1 MFSKKGKK
9 KQQEEQDI
17 LNSTDTEL
25 TEESLL
31 PDELI
36 DELPDEPE
44 DAGQK
49 PKKKLPAWVI
59 VPILGVVVA
68 GGFGI
73 SALTGS
79 GNNADTGTVLEVTEV
94 TRGTVQEVYN
104 SSGTIESENTKTYY
118 SPVTAP
124 IKDFNAVVGQTV
136 KSGDLLVTF
145 DTTNLERDNQQA
157 QLTLQSSLKASEAT
171 RAQNAKAVE
180 AANAASAQAADQA
193 NALADEV
200 NALAAQ
206 VDAAYAQYQ
215 ANLEAAGSQAASA
228 QARTEELQ
236 NTISQ
241 NQEIVNANQ
250 SIIDST
256 DSGYAG
262 RRADLDAALNV
273 PEAERTEEQKKTIAD
288 LQPVFDAY
296 DAAVTARNE
305 AQAAIDAANS
315 ELQTLSSSTP
325 DVDDAGYTELKAQY
339 DAKYAEWQAAY
350 QAANTPTADAGMTAA
365 ESESLDISDNLAEL
379 TALTPEELLEKGRE
393 GMKADMDGVIASVDP
408 LQTNSAAQGSALF
421 SIASME
427 NVRVRIEIS
436 PDDYSKMKTGTAVTI
451 TVGED
456 TYEGTLSSVDNIA
469 VENESGTPVIGA
481 QIHINDPDENICI
494 GATAKIRMTV
504 AESKNVLLVPTEVV
518 NASTDGDFVYVI
530 ENGVVKERPVEL
542 GTSSATETE
551 IVSGLEE
558 GEQVVSDLSVD
569 IQEGMRAIPQEAASD
584 QSGN

>member
-145 DTTNLERDNQQA
+145 DTTNLERDNKQA

-215 ANLEAAGSQAASA
+215 ANITEHDSKIAENAPAV
-228 QARTEELQ
+228 EELQ
-236 NTISQ
+236 NQINEYTQTIAAADEVISSYE
-241 NQEIVNANQ
+241 N
-250 SIIDST
+250 
-256 DSGYAG
+256 GYAG
-262 RRADLDAALNV
+262 RQVEIIDAQNAVNNGT
-273 PEAERTEEQKKTIAD
+273 AT
-288 LQPVFDAY
+288 PVQQQIVNDTNNY
-296 DAAVTARNE
+296 NTAISDKQT
-305 AQAAIDAANS
+305 AQASLDKANS
-315 ELQTLSSSTP
+315 DLASLQVP

-408 LQTNSAAQGSALF
+408 LQTNSAAQGAALF

-469 VENESGTPVIGA
+469 VQNESGTPVIGA

-494 GATAKIRMTV
+494 GATAKVRMTV

>member
-1 MFSKKGKK
+1 MFSKKEKK
-9 KQQEEQDI
+9 KLQEEQDI
-17 LNSTDTEL
+17 LNSTDKEVTEEIDLLDEL
-25 TEESLL
+25 TDEE
-31 PDELI
+31 DG
-36 DELPDEPE
+36 
-44 DAGQK
+44 AGHK

-68 GGFGI
+68 GGFGL
-73 SALTGS
+73 SALTG
-79 GNNADTGTVLEVTEV
+79 GGGNADTGTVLEVTEV

-124 IKDFNAVVGQTV
+124 IKECKAVVGQTV
-136 KSGDLLVTF
+136 KSGDLLITF

-215 ANLEAAGSQAASA
+215 ANLEAAGAQAASV
-228 QARTEELQ
+228 QAKTEELQ
-236 NTISQ
+236 NTIAQ
-241 NQEIVNANQ
+241 NQEVVNANQ
-250 SIIDST
+250 SVIDST

-288 LQPVFDAY
+288 LKPVFDAY

-305 AQAAIDAANS
+305 AQAAIDAANN
-315 ELQTLSSSTP
+315 ELQTLSASTP

-350 QAANTPTADAGMTAA
+350 QAANTPTADTSMTAA

-393 GMKADMDGVIASVDP
+393 GMKADMDGVIASVDS
-408 LQTNSAAQGSALF
+408 LQTNSAAQGAALF

-427 NVRVRIEIS
+427 DVRVRIEIS
-436 PDDYSKMKTGTAVTI
+436 PDDYSKMKTGPAVTI
-451 TVGED
+451 TVGD
-456 TYEGTLSSVDNIA
+456 NTYQGTLTSVDNIA
-469 VENESGTPVIGA
+469 VQNESGTPVIGA
-481 QIHINDPDENICI
+481 QIHINDPNENICI
-494 GATAKIRMTV
+494 GATAKVRMTV
-504 AESKNVLLVPTEVV
+504 AESKDVLLVPTEVI

-542 GTSSATETE
+542 GTSSATDTE
-551 IVSGLEE
+551 IISGLKE

-584 QSGN
+584 QSDN

>member
-1 MFSKKGKK
+1 MFSKKEKK
-9 KQQEEQDI
+9 KLQEEQDI
-17 LNSTDTEL
+17 LNSTDKEVTEEIDLLDEL
-25 TEESLL
+25 TDEE
-31 PDELI
+31 DG
-36 DELPDEPE
+36 
-44 DAGQK
+44 AGHK

-68 GGFGI
+68 GGFGL
-73 SALTGS
+73 SALTG
-79 GNNADTGTVLEVTEV
+79 GGGNADTGTVLEVTEV

-124 IKDFNAVVGQTV
+124 IKECKAVVGQTV
-136 KSGDLLVTF
+136 KSGDLLITF

-215 ANLEAAGSQAASA
+215 ANLEAAGAQAASV
-228 QARTEELQ
+228 QAKTEELQ
-236 NTISQ
+236 NTIAQ
-241 NQEIVNANQ
+241 NQEVVNANQ
-250 SIIDST
+250 SVIDST

-288 LQPVFDAY
+288 LKPVFDAY

-305 AQAAIDAANS
+305 AQAAIDAANN
-315 ELQTLSSSTP
+315 ELQTLSASTP

-350 QAANTPTADAGMTAA
+350 QAANTPTADTSMTAA

-393 GMKADMDGVIASVDP
+393 GMKADMDGVIASVDS
-408 LQTNSAAQGSALF
+408 LQTNSAAQGAALF

-427 NVRVRIEIS
+427 DVRVRIEIS

-451 TVGED
+451 TVGD
-456 TYEGTLSSVDNIA
+456 NTYQGTLTSVDNIA
-469 VENESGTPVIGA
+469 VQNESGTPVIGA
-481 QIHINDPDENICI
+481 QIHINDPNENICI
-494 GATAKIRMTV
+494 GATAKVRMTV
-504 AESKNVLLVPTEVV
+504 AESKDVLLVPTEVI

-542 GTSSATETE
+542 GTSSATDTE
-551 IVSGLEE
+551 IISGLKE

-584 QSGN
+584 QSDN

>member
-145 DTTNLERDNQQA
+145 DTTNLERDNKQA

-200 NALAAQ
+200 NALAEQ

-215 ANLEAAGSQAASA
+215 ANITEHDSKIAENAPAV
-228 QARTEELQ
+228 EELQ
-236 NTISQ
+236 NQINEYTQTIAAADEVISSYE
-241 NQEIVNANQ
+241 N
-250 SIIDST
+250 
-256 DSGYAG
+256 GYAG
-262 RRADLDAALNV
+262 RQVEIIDAQNAVNNGT
-273 PEAERTEEQKKTIAD
+273 AT
-288 LQPVFDAY
+288 PVQQQIVNDTNNY
-296 DAAVTARNE
+296 NTAISDKQT
-305 AQAAIDAANS
+305 AQASLDKANS
-315 ELQTLSSSTP
+315 DLASLQVP

-379 TALTPEELLEKGRE
+379 TALTPEELLEKGRK

-408 LQTNSAAQGSALF
+408 LQTNSAAQGAALF

-469 VENESGTPVIGA
+469 VQNESGTPVIGA

-494 GATAKIRMTV
+494 GATAKVRMTV